1 MKSFRIIENPS
12 ELGAGTR
19 GSSLGI
25 EALRIAAINKKSKLF
40 YDNEVVTLPK
50 NNKKLFKEVT
60 MPNAI
65 RLKQI
70 YHRIEVLGEEVN
82 STINEKKFPLVISGD
97 HSSAAG
103 TIAGL
108 KKSYPNHRIGV
119 IWIDAHPDIHTLSS
133 SKSGNIHCM
142 PLSFI
147 TGLENGWKWVN
158 SLKFLKFDDLYYFGI
173 RDIDDFELKV
183 IKYRNIEILKS
194 VSDICDICEKYD
206 NIHISFDV
214 DSIDPFYISSTG
226 TVVEHGIE
234 LSEII
239 FMNHYIKDNIDYK
252 NKTIN
257 FDIVEYNP
265 TIGSDFDKSVSKKNI
280 KLIIDSL
287 F

>member
-1 MKSFRIIENPS
+1 MFDNIITCPWKYGQSKDGVDIGSYEITEYIKSNFKDKNYIELS
-12 ELGAGTR
+12 DHGESTEL
-19 GSSLGI
+19 
-25 EALRIAAINKKSKLF
+25 
-40 YDNEVVTLPK
+40 Y
-50 NNKKLFKEVT
+50 NKKLYEQHLNCAGNT
-60 MPNAI
+60 LSI
-65 RLKQI
+65 
-70 YHRIEVLGEEVN
+70 G
-82 STINEKKFPLVISGD
+82 GD
-97 HSSAAG
+97 HS
-103 TIAGL
+103 IAIGSVL
-108 KKSYPNHRIGV
+108 SSLSKKKTCV